1 MVGKEDD
8 PFLWGPGNFSGAV
21 PVKLWGGVTNQCFMK
36 KCLSKAMLGGGFTY
50 FLFSPLFGED
60 FQFD

>member
-1 MVGKEDD
+1 MMWVGVGVGW
-8 PFLWGPGNFSGAV
+8 FLPGS
-21 PVKLWGGVTNQCFMK
+21 L
-36 KCLSKAMLGGGFTY
+36 LGGGFRY